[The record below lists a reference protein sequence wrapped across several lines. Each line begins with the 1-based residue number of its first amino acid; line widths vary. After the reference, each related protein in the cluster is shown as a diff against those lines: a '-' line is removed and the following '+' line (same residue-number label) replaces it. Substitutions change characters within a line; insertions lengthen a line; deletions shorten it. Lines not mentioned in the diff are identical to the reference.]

1 MRVFFCTIVLVFL
14 FFNNSAFAETD
25 KEKLKKIDDQ
35 LISIKKLYENDVLDE
50 TTYED
55 SKQKLLSKKSLI
67 QNKNK
72 TTVKK
77 KNSSD
82 LDKQIAVID
91 KLYADGIL
99 TEDEY
104 LKTKKILT
112 DKDSTKEVIEKPT
125 ISPLTVNIKEDP
137 GRKLYEKAEIIFR
150 GYRIYTYR
158 QGGIKVVRLSD
169 NKRLIQITDNLKVK
183 YYNNGESVIE
193 TKVTKYTPPNLEE
206 EAKEK
211 IQELKT
217 LGKDILSG
225 KLNIF
230 KKKKG
235 AKFDKDA
242 HKLELFIEGI
252 KILHF
257 EGRYVKKYK
266 AFFYQVLTS
275 NFQSFHFY
283 LKLRGKTAIALNMEK
298 FNSKIDRAI
307 RKAKTKLMSEYDITE
322 EQINAIIERETG
334 KATAEATKEA
344 VADAVAAEVEAA
356 IAQSVGDAMSEG
368 FVSAIEEAT
377 GEAIEEALQQELAA
391 AIDEAIADA
400 VAYGIQEAAVEA
412 GFQAFFDTLAAGGS
426 EADAIAAADAAC
438 QAIDAS
444 C

>member
-1 MRVFFCTIVLVFL
+1 MRVFFCIILLYFL

-230 KKKKG
+230 KKKG

-356 IAQSVGDAMSEG
+356 IAQSVGDAMSE
-368 FVSAIEEAT
+368 
-377 GEAIEEALQQELAA
+377 
-391 AIDEAIADA
+391 
-400 VAYGIQEAAVEA
+400 
-412 GFQAFFDTLAAGGS
+412 
-426 EADAIAAADAAC
+426 
-438 QAIDAS
+438 
-444 C
+444 